1 MYWEPP
7 KDLDSGPIKEYSV
20 YLQTRTKN
28 PPTTTGITDPK
39 SQQPSLSASELLH
52 FTQIYCGP
60 DSNCVATSEVLSQAY
75 IDMSSKPAI
84 LFRIAAKNEKGYGP
98 ATQVRWLQQGKTSF
112 FSLLTVYFYIKFIQC
127 LSNQMLRT
135 DRLMILLRDRQN
147 EPTSKL

>member
-28 PPTTTGITDPK
+28 PPATGAGITDAK
-39 SQQPSLSASELLH
+39 SQQPSLSSSASELLH

-98 ATQVRWLQQGKTSF
+98 ATQVRWLQQGKNLLSSPF
-112 FSLLTVYFYIKFIQC
+112 HLLFISLIIYVYPIRYQGRIG
-127 LSNQMLRT
+127 
-135 DRLMILLRDRQN
+135 
-147 EPTSKL
+147 